1 MWRGCSVRHGCV
13 PVSRAWGT
21 GSTESWAVYWSRWGS
36 NWHSPR
42 CIETYRPEGLRL
54 LGRRPGRCA
63 RRPIRGSKTSGRCSS
78 KNHTFERFRWQPTAL
93 ESIFPALPVDFEKGT
108 HMLQTRVLP
117 PADGAYQY
125 PLLIKR
131 LLLSG
136 SRYEKTREIV
146 YRDSVRYTYA
156 TLNERICRLANALTA
171 AGVKAGDTVGVM
183 DWDSHRYL
191 ECMFAI
197 PMIGAVIHTVN
208 VRLSAEQIAYTINH
222 ADDRLLLINSE
233 FVGLYQA
240 MSGHLS
246 TVEKTLLLTDQP
258 EKTAELPN
266 LVGEYEALLAAA
278 SPTYEFEDFDE
289 HSVATTFYTTGTTG
303 NPKGV
308 YFTHR
313 QLVLHTLGVATIM
326 GCIDSTRLL
335 GTDDVYMPITPMFH
349 VHAWGIPYAATMLGL
364 KQVYPGRYEPELLV
378 ELWRREKVTFSH
390 CVPTILQ
397 MLLNAKSAQ
406 DVDFGGWKIVI
417 GGSSLNRSL
426 YQAAKAKGIQL
437 TAAYGM
443 SETGPLISVAHI
455 NEELKAGS
463 EDEQIT
469 YRIKAGVPGML
480 VDAAII
486 DQQGNFLPADG
497 ETQGELVLRAPWLT
511 ESYFREPKK
520 GAELWAGGWL
530 RTGDVATLD
539 GMGFIDIRDRIKDVI
554 KTGGEW
560 ISSLEL
566 EDLCSRHPAVREV
579 AVVGIADPQWGE
591 RPFALLV
598 IRDGHQLDAKGLK
611 EHLKPFV
618 EQGHINK
625 WAIPGQIALVTEIPK
640 TSVGK
645 LDKKRMRLD
654 IADWQNNNSA
664 FLSSL

>member
-1 MWRGCSVRHGCV
+1 
-13 PVSRAWGT
+13 
-21 GSTESWAVYWSRWGS
+21 
-36 NWHSPR
+36 
-42 CIETYRPEGLRL
+42 
-54 LGRRPGRCA
+54 
-63 RRPIRGSKTSGRCSS
+63 
-78 KNHTFERFRWQPTAL
+78 
-93 ESIFPALPVDFEKGT
+93 
-108 HMLQTRVLP
+108 MLQTRVLA

-131 LLLSG
+131 LLMSG

-146 YRDSVRYTYA
+146 YRDSVRYTYL

-171 AGVKAGDTVGVM
+171 AGVKAGDTVAVM

-208 VRLSAEQIAYTINH
+208 VRLSPEQIVYTMNH
-222 ADDRLLLINSE
+222 ADDRVVLVNSE
-233 FVGLYQA
+233 FLGLYSAIQ
-240 MSGHLS
+240 SHLT
-246 TVEKTLLLTDQP
+246 TVEKTILLTDLP
-258 EKTAELPN
+258 DKTADLPGFA
-266 LVGEYEALLAAA
+266 GEYEELLAAA
-278 SPTYEFEDFDE
+278 SPDYVFEDFDE
-289 HSVATTFYTTGTTG
+289 NSVATTFYTTGTTG

-326 GCIDSTRLL
+326 GSIDSVRLL

-349 VHAWGIPYAATMLGL
+349 VHAWGVPYAATMLGL
-364 KQVYPGRYEPELLV
+364 KQVYPGRYDPELLV
-378 ELWRREKVTFSH
+378 ELWRKEKVTFSH
-390 CVPTILQ
+390 CVPTIMQ
-397 MLLNAKSAQ
+397 MLLNAKAAQ
-406 DVDFGGWKIVI
+406 DTDFGGWKIII

-426 YQAAKAKGIQL
+426 YDAAKAKGIQL

-443 SETGPLISVAHI
+443 SETGPLISVAHL
-455 NEELKAGS
+455 NEELLAGS
-463 EDEQIT
+463 EEQRID

-480 VDAAII
+480 VEAAIV
-486 DQQGNFLPADG
+486 DEDGNFLPADG
-497 ETQGELVLRAPWLT
+497 QTQGELVLRAPWLT
-511 ESYFREPKK
+511 QSYYREPQK

-530 RTGDVATLD
+530 HTGDVATLD

-579 AVVGIADPQWGE
+579 AVVGVADSQWGE

-598 IRDGHQLDAKGLK
+598 LREGHSLDAQGLK
-611 EHLKPFV
+611 QYLTPFV

-625 WAIPGQIALVTEIPK
+625 WAIPNQIALVTEIPK

-645 LDKKRMRLD
+645 LDKKRMRQD
-654 IADWQNNNSA
+654 IIEWQNTDSA
-664 FLSSL
+664 FLSRL

>member
-1 MWRGCSVRHGCV
+1 
-13 PVSRAWGT
+13 
-21 GSTESWAVYWSRWGS
+21 
-36 NWHSPR
+36 
-42 CIETYRPEGLRL
+42 
-54 LGRRPGRCA
+54 
-63 RRPIRGSKTSGRCSS
+63 
-78 KNHTFERFRWQPTAL
+78 
-93 ESIFPALPVDFEKGT
+93 
-108 HMLQTRVLP
+108 MLQTRVLP

-136 SRYEKTREIV
+136 RRYEKTREIV
-146 YRDSVRYTYA
+146 YRDSVRYTYQ
-156 TLNERICRLANALTA
+156 TLNERIARLANALTA
-171 AGVKAGDTVGVM
+171 AGVKAGDTVAVM

-197 PMIGAVIHTVN
+197 PMLGAVIHTVN
-208 VRLSAEQIAYTINH
+208 VRLSPEQIAYTINH
-222 ADDRLLLINSE
+222 ADDRFVLVNSE

-240 MSGHLS
+240 MSGHLT
-246 TVEKTLLLTDQP
+246 TVEKTLLLTDQA

-266 LVGEYEALLAAA
+266 LIGEYEELLAAA
-278 SPTYEFEDFDE
+278 SPEYAFEDFDE
-289 HSVATTFYTTGTTG
+289 NSVATTFYTTGTTG

-364 KQVYPGRYEPELLV
+364 KQVYPGRYEPEMLV

-397 MLLNAKSAQ
+397 MLLNAKGAQ
-406 DVDFGGWKIVI
+406 DADFGGWKIII
-417 GGSSLNRSL
+417 GGSALTRTL
-426 YQAAKAKGIQL
+426 YQAAKARGIQL

-463 EDEQIT
+463 EDERIT

-480 VDAAII
+480 VEAAII
-486 DQQGNFLPADG
+486 DQEGNFLPADG

-511 ESYFREPKK
+511 ESYVREPEK

-530 RTGDVATLD
+530 HTGDVATLD
-539 GMGFIDIRDRIKDVI
+539 DMGFIDIRDRIKDVI

-598 IRDGHQLDAKGLK
+598 IREGHPFDATELK
-611 EHLKPFV
+611 EHLMPFV
-618 EQGHINK
+618 VNGHINK
-625 WAIPGQIALVTEIPK
+625 WAIPRQIALVTEIPK

-654 IADWQNNNSA
+654 IVEWQNSNSA
-664 FLSSL
+664 FLSTL